1 MARDGVNGE
10 SLISCAQMRRFL
22 VVSIFCPLALACAD
36 PRAPSSPAPPV
47 LRDPMVVAVDGA
59 SPANGFDGSGSL
71 FLGEG
76 WGRPE
81 GGGDDQDW
89 GAMAWVVG
97 REAAVHLFLP
107 PDPKMDFFAR
117 CLPYP
122 WAAGSPEQT
131 MELVLGQRVLGRVK
145 LVGDWQDIRIP
156 LPDGLTRGQLLD
168 LRLRFAHALKPR
180 DRGEGEDARS
190 LAAAF
195 TQIAVVPRVVAD
207 PKPFLAAYSYDAE
220 TGRVVL
226 PAGGGLRLPLP
237 PASRVRLRL
246 HDLRADCGDCRL
258 SLELSEPGQASRP
271 IPSQGGEA
279 EFDTAPRGISSLWL
293 RAFPQGPG
301 TLEFLLAGD
310 SVEVRRSTA
319 RGDENG
325 PPHVFL
331 YLIDTL
337 REDVLASHGGRPELA
352 PRMNAFAG
360 EAVTYMDARA
370 PSSWTLPSVASLLT
384 GLYPDRHGVMTG
396 KLLFEERMPSLQ
408 RLLGER
414 GYRTVGISQSFVV
427 SSAFGL
433 NAGFGGFYLDDQ
445 LNGVQLRSQEA
456 RSLLA
461 GWLGQQD
468 GGSPL
473 FAYLHTVD
481 PHSPYSPP
489 LRFREGLRTRT
500 ALPPQEEGLPQM
512 VEAKGKVSDAAEIAH
527 LRALYDAEA
536 RYADQEFGRFLDLLR
551 WLGLYDHSFV
561 ILASDHG
568 EEFAEHGGL
577 EHGNTLFEEVLRI
590 PLIVKY
596 PGGRWAGQRIG
607 GAVSL
612 VDVAP
617 TVLAELSPPVEA
629 DFDGSPL
636 PGPETARR
644 RDHPVYFEIAP
655 IWEPDSSYPR
665 IDLRGMVSGGV
676 KCIEDRAASRLQA
689 FALAA
694 DPAERQALPSQDAGM
709 ERCRRL
715 LEGWSRARER
725 QVREQR
731 SRRTASPESRER
743 LKALGYVK

>member
-1 MARDGVNGE
+1 
-10 SLISCAQMRRFL
+10 MRPFL
-22 VVSIFCPLALACAD
+22 ALPLVLALACAG
-36 PRAPSSPAPPV
+36 PQAPTSPAPPV
-47 LRDPMVVAVDGA
+47 LRDPMVVAVDGS
-59 SPANGFDGSGSL
+59 SPGNGFDGSGSL

-81 GGGDDQDW
+81 GSGDDKDW
-89 GAMAWVVG
+89 GAMAWVIG

-107 PDPKMDFFAR
+107 PDPRMDFFAR

-122 WAAGSPEQT
+122 WAAGSPEQE
-131 MELVLGQRVLGRVK
+131 MELVLGRRVLGRVK
-145 LVGDWQDIRIP
+145 LVGDWQDVRIP
-156 LPDGLTRGQLLD
+156 LPDGLPKGKILD

-180 DRGEGEDARS
+180 DFDGGEDGRS

-195 TQIAVVPRVVAD
+195 TLAAVVPRAVAD
-207 PKPFLAAYSYDAE
+207 PKPFLAAYSFAPE

-246 HDLRADCGDCRL
+246 QDVRTHCQGCRL
-258 SLELSEPGQASRP
+258 SLELS
-271 IPSQGGEA
+271 
-279 EFDTAPRGISSLWL
+279 APRGISSLWL
-293 RAFPQGPG
+293 RATPQGPG
-301 TLEFLLAGD
+301 TLEFLLAPD
-310 SVEVRRSTA
+310 SLQVQRSA
-319 RGDENG
+319 GRAAGEGN
-325 PPHVFL
+325 PNVFL
-331 YLIDTL
+331 YVIDTL
-337 REDVLASHGGRPELA
+337 RADVLASHGARPELT

-370 PSSWTLPSVASLLT
+370 PSSWTLPSVVSLLT
-384 GLYPDRHGVMTG
+384 GLYPDRHGVMEG
-396 KLLFEERMPSLQ
+396 KLQFDPERLPSLQ

-414 GYRTVGISQSFVV
+414 GYRTVGISQSFIV
-427 SSAFGL
+427 SSAYGL

-445 LNGVQLRSQEA
+445 LNGLQLRSQEA

-489 LRFREGLRTRT
+489 PLFRESLRTRT
-500 ALPPQEEGLPQM
+500 TQPPQEEGLPQS
-512 VEAKGKVSDAAEIAH
+512 VEARGKIKDAAEIAH

-536 RYADQEFGRFLDLLR
+536 RYADQELGRFLDLLR

-577 EHGNTLFEEVLRI
+577 EHGKTLFEEALRV

-617 TVLAELSPPVEA
+617 TVLASLLPPLKA
-629 DFDGSPL
+629 DLDGTPL

-644 RDHPVYFEIAP
+644 RDRPAYFEIAP
-655 IWEPDSSYPR
+655 AWEPESSVPR

-694 DPAERQALPSQDAGM
+694 DPAERRALPPQAAEL

-715 LEGWSRARER
+715 LEGWSRSRER

-731 SRRTASPESRER
+731 SRRRASPEAMER
-743 LKALGYVK
+743 LKALGYVN